1 MKVKDLYQA
10 YHLMWLSFESVRDS
24 YGSRKEI
31 ALFLQEAKDVYD
43 TAFMF
48 KMIDGKI
55 KEPCDYF
62 EDMPLDKFVDILHR
76 YEKFWVVND

>member
-1 MKVKDLYQA
+1 MKIEFNYGTNKLAVVKAVKKVLN
-10 YHLMWLSFESVRDS
+10 LS
-24 YGSRKEI
+24 
-31 ALFLQEAKDVYD
+31 LQEAKDVYD

-76 YEKFWVVND
+76 YEHFWEIND